1 MLWSIS
7 SAWAN
12 RRLSGA
18 ISAGLIAIACPAL
31 VCRAQVEGLRPP
43 ASVVAGRETSIS
55 TTGRGK
61 ATFYLAGPSA
71 STKREVSLG
80 EDIRL
85 EPAEVQSAGR
95 YVAVICSQTCQSA
108 AFYVTAAKPSALSF
122 LVHPSRVAVGQN
134 DAVSGVALPFDPFR
148 NLVVEPVTIDFRLTA
163 GAAPLMSRAMRTR
176 DGVAWFRASS
186 GKSAGALEVAA
197 ALNDLAAHRVVRQVA
212 SDPCNLRIKGQRT
225 AKGLV
230 VETEPVHDCGGNPV
244 PDGTIVTFTAT
255 EASGKS
261 TVDAPVKQGI
271 ARAHIAASGPT
282 VISVASGI
290 VMGNELRLEAER

>member
-1 MLWSIS
+1 MLWLIS

-12 RRLSGA
+12 RRLCGP
-18 ISAGLIAIACPAL
+18 ISAGLIAIACPAV

-43 ASVVAGRETSIS
+43 ASVVAGRETSIA
-55 TTGRGK
+55 TTGSGK
-61 ATFYLAGPSA
+61 ATFYLAGPST
-71 STKREVSLG
+71 STKREVSRG

-85 EPAEVQSAGR
+85 QPAEVQSAGR

-108 AFYVTAAKPSALSF
+108 AFYVTAAKPSTLSF
-122 LVHPSRVAVGQN
+122 LVHPSRVPVGQS
-134 DAVSGVALPFDPFR
+134 DRVSGVALPFDPFH

-163 GAAPLMSRAMRTR
+163 GAAPLMSRPVRTR

-261 TVDAPVKQGI
+261 TVDAPIKQGI
-271 ARAHIAASGPT
+271 ARAQIAASGPT

-290 VMGNELRLEAER
+290 VMGNELRLEAPR

>member
-12 RRLSGA
+12 RRLCA
-18 ISAGLIAIACPAL
+18 PISAGLMAIVCPAL
-31 VCRAQVEGLRPP
+31 LCRAQVEGLRPP
-43 ASVVAGRETSIS
+43 GSVVAGRETSIS

-61 ATFYLAGPSA
+61 ATFYLAGPST

-95 YVAVICSQTCQSA
+95 YVAVICSEACQSA
-108 AFYVTAAKPSALSF
+108 AFYVTARKPSTLSF
-122 LVHPSRVAVGQN
+122 LVHPSRVAVGQS

-163 GAAPLMSRAMRTR
+163 GAAPLMSRAIGTR

-261 TVDAPVKQGI
+261 TVDAPIKQGI
-271 ARAHIAASGPT
+271 ARARIAASGPT

-290 VMGNELRLEAER
+290 VMGNELRLEAQR

>member
-1 MLWSIS
+1 MFWSIS
-7 SAWAN
+7 SAWAS
-12 RRLSGA
+12 RRLSGP
-18 ISAGLIAIACPAL
+18 ISAGLIAIVCPAL

-61 ATFYLAGPSA
+61 ATFYLAGPST

-85 EPAEVQSAGR
+85 PPAEVQSAGR
-95 YVAVICSQTCQSA
+95 YVAVICSEACQSA
-108 AFYVTAAKPSALSF
+108 AFYVTAAKPSTLSF
-122 LVHPSRVAVGQN
+122 LVHPSRVAVGQS

-261 TVDAPVKQGI
+261 TVDAPIKQGI
-271 ARAHIAASGPT
+271 ARARIAASGPT